1 MRAHLNP
8 DIAMYKILGADQ
20 KEYGPITAD
29 TLQQWIAERRANGQ
43 TMVCLDGATEWK
55 PLAAFPEFSGALN
68 KTFGPNIPTG
78 AAMPPA
84 VTPVAEGQKKGL
96 AITSLVLG
104 ILSVATCLIFLT
116 GIPALITGIM
126 ALNRARRQPAEYG
139 GRGLAI
145 AGIALGAAGIMLT
158 FVAAG
163 LLLPALAKA
172 KSKAQSINCINNLKQ
187 IGLAARM
194 YAADNKGA
202 FPKDFAAMKNEL
214 STPKILCCPGDSSKT
229 RAENWGNFGPNNV
242 TYLWLGAGLNEEKLN
257 PNQVIARCPIHEN
270 TAHADGSA
278 QMGRRR

>member
-1 MRAHLNP
+1 
-8 DIAMYKILGADQ
+8 MYKILGADQ
-20 KEYGPITAD
+20 KEYGPVTVE
-29 TLQQWIAERRANGQ
+29 TLRQWIAERRANGQ
-43 TMVCLDGATEWK
+43 TMICLDGTTDWK
-55 PLAAFPEFSGALN
+55 ALASFLEFSDAL
-68 KTFGPNIPTG
+68 TSAFG
-78 AAMPPA
+78 AAPTSGPTSA
-84 VTPVAEGQKKGL
+84 PQVTAGVDGAKKGL

-104 ILSVATCLIFLT
+104 ILSTATCLVFLT

-163 LLLPALAKA
+163 LLLPALAQA

-194 YAADNKGA
+194 YSSDSKGA
-202 FPKDFAAMKNEL
+202 FPADFAAMKVYLN
-214 STPKILCCPGDSSKT
+214 TPKILVCPADGSKT
-229 RAENWGNFGPNNV
+229 RADSWGGFGPNNA
-242 TYLWLGAGLNEEKLN
+242 TYVWMGAGLNEDKLN
-257 PNQVIARCPIHEN
+257 PNQVIARCPIHQN
-270 TAHADGSA
+270 TVLADGSA